1 MEQRYQTILVGVDG
15 SSQAE
20 DAYKKAVEV
29 ARRNNGR
36 VVVAYIVDQP
46 MSAFMGYAPLNRS

>member
-29 ARRNNGR
+29 ARRNNAR

-46 MSAFMGYAPLNRS
+46 MSS